1 MQYRSYRSDQGG
13 FCHQNCYATKTLF
26 ETVNG
31 TANDT
36 IAAIRNAEY
45 LALVGNQVPLTIY
58 AGWRIYEDQEASLI
72 YDIATPGHPRL

>member
-1 MQYRSYRSDQGG
+1 MQYRSYRHPVGG

-58 AGWRIYEDQEASLI
+58 SGWRVYEDQEASLI
-72 YDIATPGHPRL
+72 YDV

>member
-36 IAAIRNAEY
+36 IAAIRNAEF
-45 LALVGNQVPLTIY
+45 LALVENQVPLTIY
-58 AGWRIYEDQEASLI
+58 SGWRIYKDQEASLI
-72 YDIATPGHPRL
+72 NDE